1 MPNKQL
7 YLYCEDTDLLKQIAR
22 SDQVGVN
29 PVNITITKESNVP
42 KVIPKEYLDLDTIYA
57 SINDIKECIYDMP
70 EIPSFTSDDNGKILG
85 VVNGQ
90 LIWTNIGNAEG
101 GSY

>member
-22 SDQVGVN
+22 SDQVGDN

-42 KVIPKEYLDLDTIYA
+42 KVIPKEYLDLDTVYA
-57 SINDIKECIYDMP
+57 SINDIKECIYCIR
-70 EIPSFTSDDNGKILG
+70 EVPSFTSNDNGKVLG
-85 VVNGQ
+85 VVNGK
-90 LIWTNIGNAEG
+90 LAWVDKT
-101 GSY
+101 STT